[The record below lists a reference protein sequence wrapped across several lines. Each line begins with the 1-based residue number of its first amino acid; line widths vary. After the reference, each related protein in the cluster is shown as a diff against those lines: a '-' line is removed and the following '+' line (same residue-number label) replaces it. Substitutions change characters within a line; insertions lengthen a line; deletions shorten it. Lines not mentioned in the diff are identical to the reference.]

1 MISKHDLAKALSNKA
16 REIATANGYN
26 LIANNEQY
34 TPDVNEEYI
43 QQFTLGGPSNA
54 LGMEDDSPDLQFGV
68 YQISVH
74 TPKSSR
80 SAEWD
85 GLKIAEKFQLG
96 FKRGTELVYNN
107 QMVRTKESDIQPLKY
122 DPTHLMH
129 VLSVRYSV
137 IN

>member
-16 REIATANGYN
+16 REIAAANGYN

-34 TPDVNEEYI
+34 TPNVNEEYI
-43 QQFTLGGPSNA
+43 QQFVLGGPNNA
-54 LGMEDDSPDLQFGV
+54 LGMEGDSPDLQFGV
-68 YQISVH
+68 YQISIQ

-85 GLKIAEKFQLG
+85 GLKIAEVFQLG
-96 FKRGTELVYNN
+96 FKRGTKLVYNN
-107 QMVRTKESDIQPLKY
+107 QMVRTEESNIQQLKF
-122 DPTHLMH
+122 DPTHLTH